1 MFVFALADFQTNQ
14 LQHLD
19 LRQTYGGGVG
29 YHVIKTDKTTF
40 DVFGG
45 FSYDRDSFGSYTIV
59 NPTPPP
65 PLATCRGLPAEQRG
79 GLVGEEFDSQISKR
93 TMVKELFS
101 FYPNLSHTGQYRL
114 QFDSSVAMQMKTWLS
129 WQTTFSDRYI
139 SYPPVGPERQRSGA
153 VDGLPGGLG
162 KDETVTASVI

>member
-1 MFVFALADFQTNQ
+1 M
-14 LQHLD
+14 
-19 LRQTYGGGVG
+19 G

-65 PLATCRGLPAEQRG
+65 PLATYAAFQQNSAEA
-79 GLVGEEFDSQISKR
+79 LVGEEFDSQISKR

-101 FYPNLSHTGQYRL
+101 FTR
-114 QFDSSVAMQMKTWLS
+114 T
-129 WQTTFSDRYI
+129 
-139 SYPPVGPERQRSGA
+139 
-153 VDGLPGGLG
+153 
-162 KDETVTASVI
+162 